1 LWRGS
6 EEIVLR
12 PKATALL
19 GHLLRHSGELV
30 TKQQLLDAVWP
41 DTSVSDAV
49 LKVCISEI
57 RRALGDG
64 ATGTR
69 MIETR
74 HGRGYRL
81 NTPIA
86 ERESPASGPARPLI
100 AREKNMAALDE
111 HLERAIAGERQ
122 TVFVTG
128 EPGVGKTTLV
138 EAFADDALAR
148 HVVWAA
154 CGHAVRY
161 QGPGEPFEPV
171 LEALNH
177 LSRQVGQEALAAL
190 LRTHAPTWLPHLSW
204 ASEAPATAEAP
215 AASETSRGR
224 MLREMTDA
232 LAVLSSR
239 RPLLL
244 VLEDLHWADCS
255 TLDLVAFLARPL
267 EPARLMI
274 VGTAQPFVSLPFD
287 HPLKAI
293 KQELAIHRRS
303 VELALTPLGAADVA
317 AYLEARCP
325 NGRWPAGLAD
335 RIHRRTEGNPLYVAS
350 LIDDLVRRNVFVA
363 GAGAGWQMAGSIKEV
378 DAQVPDLVREL
389 TSMSLE
395 HLEARDRR
403 ILEAGS
409 VAGREFSAAVVAAA
423 LDEDALAIEERC
435 ELLVRRQQYIQSA
448 GTSRRGDGRV
458 TACFRFIHAFAQQV
472 LSQQIVPRMRMRFR
486 LRVREYN
493 TAPLEPRIRVAA
505 RSGETIVVRERRAD
519 RKRR

>member
-1 LWRGS
+1 M
-6 EEIVLR
+6 LR

-19 GHLLRHSGELV
+19 EHLLRHSGELV

-49 LKVCISEI
+49 LRVCISEI

-69 MIETR
+69 LIETR

-81 NTPIA
+81 NAPIV
-86 ERESPASGPARPLI
+86 ERESPASGGRLARPLI

-128 EPGVGKTTLV
+128 EPGAGKTALV
-138 EAFADDALAR
+138 EAFADHALAR
-148 HVVWAA
+148 QVVWAA
-154 CGHAVRY
+154 RGHAVRY

-204 ASEAPATAEAP
+204 ASEAPALAESP

-224 MLREMTDA
+224 MLREMTEA
-232 LAVLSSR
+232 LAVLTSR

-267 EPARLMI
+267 EPARLLI

-303 VELALTPLGAADVA
+303 VELALTPLEAADVA
-317 AYLEARCP
+317 SYLEARCP
-325 NGRWPAGLAD
+325 NGRWPAGLTD
-335 RIHRRTEGNPLYVAS
+335 RIHRCTEGNPLYVAS
-350 LIDDLVRRNVFVA
+350 LIDDLVRRNVFVVA
-363 GAGAGWQMAGSIKEV
+363 GGAGWQMAGSIEEV

-389 TSMSLE
+389 MSMSLE
-395 HLEARDRR
+395 HLEALDRR

-435 ELLVRRQQYIQSA
+435 EQLARRQQYIQSA

-458 TACFRFIHAFAQQV
+458 TARFRFIHAFAQQV

-486 LRVREYN
+486 LRVRRYN

-505 RSGETIVVRERRAD
+505 RSVAATVPREQRAD
-519 RKRR
+519 QKPR